1 MSKATACATDTETL
15 FVSVREAAQRLGM
28 SIDVTYDL
36 VKSGQLAHVQHIP
49 GGKIH
54 ILAADIPRYSQE
66 NAVRKSA

>member
-1 MSKATACATDTETL
+1 MSETTYTATDTM
-15 FVSVREAAQRLGM
+15 FVSVRTAAERLGM

-36 VKSGQLAHVQHIP
+36 VKAGKLAHIQHTP

-54 ILAADIPRYSQE
+54 ILAADLPRYSQE